1 MCSVKI
7 TRSSDIEDQDRTD
20 EVSKGSRSRWILG
33 TAALSIAGFMAALYW
48 LGSRPFGIISALNV
62 ALILALGGF
71 TARRW
76 WTTLQEQR
84 AGYPVKDERT
94 LHIEGRAGHYSFLVT
109 MYFMLGLLWYSFL
122 GVSILGMPDLDMGY
136 ALLIP
141 LLVGSVTNLWLRWYF
156 GKKAP

>member
-20 EVSKGSRSRWILG
+20 EVSKGARSRWILG

-48 LGSRPFGIISALNV
+48 LGTKPFGIISALNV
-62 ALILALGGF
+62 ALIIGIGGYA
-71 TARRW
+71 ARKW
-76 WTTLQEQR
+76 WTALQELR

-109 MYFMLGLLWYSFL
+109 VYFMLGLLWYSFL
-122 GVSILGMPDLDMGY
+122 GVSILGMPDLDMAY
-136 ALLIP
+136 AMIIS
-141 LLVGSVTNLWLRWYF
+141 LLVGSVTNLGLRWYF
-156 GKKAP
+156 GKKSP

>member
-20 EVSKGSRSRWILG
+20 EVSKGARSRWILG

-48 LGSRPFGIISALNV
+48 LGTKPFGIISALNV
-62 ALILALGGF
+62 ALIIGIGGYA
-71 TARRW
+71 ARRW

-84 AGYPVKDERT
+84 AGHPVKDERT
-94 LHIEGRAGHYSFLVT
+94 LYIEGRVGHYSFLVT
-109 MYFMLGLLWYSFL
+109 LYFMLGLLWYSFL

-136 ALLIP
+136 TLIIS
-141 LLVGSVTNLWLRWYF
+141 LLVGSVTNLGLRWYF
-156 GKKAP
+156 GKKSP